1 MYRQGARR
9 QTSMSAFVRST
20 PGTVHTPVSP
30 GFRDLERSPMDEL
43 PTEREALLDESGM
56 IRNARLQTLNIG
68 KAIDKRQKDTV
79 AVLHR
84 GPEIIADLQTRAAE
98 LLAQRNKYDDAKA
111 FYRLKGGL
119 LTSLKV
125 PSQTGSACGLRR

>member
-1 MYRQGARR
+1 
-9 QTSMSAFVRST
+9 
-20 PGTVHTPVSP
+20 
-30 GFRDLERSPMDEL
+30 MDEL
-43 PTEREALLDESGM
+43 PTEREALLDESGL

-79 AVLHR
+79 ALLHR

-98 LLAQRNKYDDAKA
+98 LLAQRNKFDDAKA